1 MSKAPNTPSNA
12 QVARTLCATGLFT
25 VAWALFCNLALEV
38 SQVQADGPRLLEH
51 TLGAGLPRFL
61 LGSLV
66 VWTLV
71 LLVLSLT
78 GRLWLTVGITG
89 LVAVMVGFANYQKVS
104 ARLEPLYPS
113 DLDFLG
119 SMGFLAHMIGFATA
133 AMLVLGVALLV
144 CVALLLGRLVSRFFP
159 PVRRRELPRHWLG
172 LMALR
177 VGVSALCLASLGYAA
192 HFNSP
197 GNKLRDAYVA
207 SGATWATWQQLR
219 NYEQNG
225 FVAGLLHNLDRPPM
239 ERPDDYSAQTMR
251 DLADRYTRL
260 AARLNQGRDPHA
272 LDDVNVVAVLSE
284 AFSDPSRLSG
294 VDAAE
299 DPIPRTRRLLRRTE
313 SGLLLT
319 NQYGAGT
326 ANMEFETLTGM
337 SMAQFEPQV
346 ATPYQ
351 TVVPEFRRFPSAVG
365 WFRRHGHDAVA
376 IHPYNTSMYQRGQ
389 VYPILGFQRFVHD
402 TTMQSARTIEDNPF
416 ISDASAFAEVEHQIA
431 THDRPLLVNLVTI
444 QNHYPTAGEYSDPIP
459 VSGVSGETAKQAGG
473 YLRGL
478 RHTDRALHE
487 FLTSLQHSDEKTIV
501 VFYGDHLPPLW
512 PRSVYDD
519 NGDRTMHETPF
530 FLWSNFTDLPHRPLP
545 TTSAIYF
552 MPMVFDAVGAPLPP
566 YYALLSALREEVP
579 AMEQGKYVDS
589 ADRMVEEA
597 RLSPRARQ
605 LLHDYRL
612 VQYDL
617 SIGKRYSLRQMF
629 YPPLPAANAAGA
641 RAGG

>member
-1 MSKAPNTPSNA
+1 MPEAPSAPSNR

-38 SQVQADGPRLLEH
+38 SQVRADGPRLLDH
-51 TLGAGLPRFL
+51 TLGSGLPRFL

-66 VWTLV
+66 VWVLV
-71 LLVLSLT
+71 VLVLSLT

-119 SMGFLAHMIGFATA
+119 SIGFLAHMIGFATA
-133 AMLVLGVALLV
+133 ALLVLGVALLV
-144 CVALLLGRLVSRFFP
+144 CAALWLGRLVARAFP
-159 PVRRRELPRHWLG
+159 PVRRRELPRHWVG
-172 LMALR
+172 LMAAR
-177 VGVSALCLASLGYAA
+177 VTVSLLCLATLGYAV
-192 HFNSP
+192 HFNTP

-207 SGATWATWQQLR
+207 GGASWATWQQLR
-219 NYEQNG
+219 NYQHNG
-225 FVAGLLHNLDRPPM
+225 FIGGLLHNMDRPAMQQPA
-239 ERPDDYSAQTMR
+239 DYSEETMR
-251 DLADRYTRL
+251 ELAARYTRV
-260 AARLNQGRDPHA
+260 ADRMNRGRDPHA

-284 AFSDPSRLSG
+284 AFSDPTRLSG
-294 VDAAE
+294 VHVSE
-299 DPIPRTRRLLRRTE
+299 DPIPRTRRLLASTE
-313 SGLLLT
+313 SGRMLA

-351 TVVPEFRRFPSAVG
+351 TVVPHYRRFPSAVG

-376 IHPYNTSMYQRGQ
+376 IHPYNTSMYDRGK
-389 VYPILGFQRFVHD
+389 VYPILGFQDFVHD
-402 TTMQSARTIEDNPF
+402 STMRSTIRIQRNPF

-444 QNHYPTAGEYSDPIP
+444 QNHYPTAGDYTDPIP
-459 VSGVSGETAKQAGG
+459 VSGVSGDAAAQAGG

-478 RHTDRALHE
+478 HYTDTALRAFLH
-487 FLTSLQHSDEKTIV
+487 SLDRSEEKTVV
-501 VFYGDHLPPLW
+501 VFYGDHQPPLW
-512 PRSVYDD
+512 PRSVYDR
-519 NGDRTMHETPF
+519 NGERTMHETPF
-530 FLWSNFTDLPHRPLP
+530 FVWSNFTDLRHRPLP

-552 MPMVFDAVGAPLPP
+552 MPMVFQAAGAPLPP
-566 YYALLSALREEVP
+566 YYALLSELRRQVP
-579 AMEQGKYVDS
+579 AMEQGMYVDHDDRLVEKSQLS
-589 ADRMVEEA
+589 AKA
-597 RLSPRARQ
+597 RR

-617 SIGKRYSLRQMF
+617 SVGKRYSQERMF
-629 YPPLPAANAAGA
+629 YTPLPAPEVA
-641 RAGG
+641 RASE